1 MNGFSTVFNPDHA
14 IRIRLTSPW
23 LAKLTF
29 SQSLGIDI
37 PSSELRMRIT
47 HSRYK
52 QLFSNLQLQSRVRSM
67 PPSRPQIR
75 ATTGGLSAAITDTV
89 KLPVSTMVNKRCVSG
104 ILRRANSSSQNPG
117 SLGSMPVLIL
127 GSRSFSENGVVEAA

>member
-52 QLFSNLQLQSRVRSM
+52 QLFSNLQLQSRVGACRLPDHRSE
-67 PPSRPQIR
+67 PQ
-75 ATTGGLSAAITDTV
+75 
-89 KLPVSTMVNKRCVSG
+89 PVVS
-104 ILRRANSSSQNPG
+104 Q
-117 SLGSMPVLIL
+117 
-127 GSRSFSENGVVEAA
+127 